1 MKMKP
6 IGDLVLLEEH
16 QKEDTTKGGIILVD
30 GIEGDYI
37 YADVI
42 SVGNGLFTQ
51 TGDQI
56 PMTVKPGDTVLLH
69 KNQSN
74 SNKKIKLGDKQY
86 LLLRESE
93 LSMVSV

>member
-6 IGDLVLLEEH
+6 MGDQVLLEEH
-16 QKEDTTKGGIILVD
+16 KKEDTTKGGIILVD
-30 GIEGDYI
+30 GIEGEYI
-37 YADVI
+37 YADVV
-42 SVGNGLFTQ
+42 SVGSGLFTQ
-51 TGDQI
+51 TGDKI

-69 KNQSN
+69 KNQTN
-74 SNKKIKLGDKQY
+74 SSKKIKLEDKQY